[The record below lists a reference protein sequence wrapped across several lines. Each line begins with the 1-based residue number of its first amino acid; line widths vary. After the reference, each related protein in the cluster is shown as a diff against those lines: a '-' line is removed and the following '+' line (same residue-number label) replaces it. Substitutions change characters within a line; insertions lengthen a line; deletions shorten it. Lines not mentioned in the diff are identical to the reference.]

1 MTRPPL
7 TSEIL
12 DTDTR
17 RWRLSL
23 QVCPEAIEAVLRPVS
38 PGGTDKSMIWS
49 RIPLPESAASE
60 AGAVQEAVYANP
72 LLVAPFGKVDVL
84 VRTPRAAF
92 IPAGDSD
99 AAVPVADLLGW
110 EAPADTLFTSGADR
124 LYSVVAAAD
133 TAVLRF
139 LRRTFD
145 TAEPRHPLA
154 VLARWFGSR
163 SLLGNS
169 GKVFVNLNPGR
180 ADVFVYNNLGLAAAT
195 TLPGTSP
202 DELCYYVLAL
212 ARNCGL
218 SPDDYEIH
226 LAGDPAARTA
236 AAGALRRFVPVVVPA
251 VFPAA
256 MLAYGQKA
264 LAAPLELTILPLCE

>member
-23 QVCPEAIEAVLRPVS
+23 QVCPEAIEAVLRPVT
-38 PGGTDKSMIWS
+38 PGATDESMIWS
-49 RIPLPESAASE
+49 RIPLPEAAASVAE
-60 AGAVQEAVYANP
+60 AVQEAVYANP

-84 VRTPRAAF
+84 VRTSRVAF
-92 IPAGDSD
+92 LPAGDSGAGAP
-99 AAVPVADLLGW
+99 AAALLGW
-110 EAPADTLFTSGADR
+110 DASEDELFITGADR
-124 LYSVVAAAD
+124 IYDVVAAAD
-133 TAVLRF
+133 SAVLRF

-163 SLLGNS
+163 SLMGNS
-169 GKVFVNLNPGR
+169 GKIFVNLNPGR

-195 TLPGTSP
+195 TLPGTTP

-218 SPDDYEIH
+218 DSDDYEIH
-226 LAGDPAARTA
+226 LAGDSAARA
-236 AAGALRRFVPVVVPA
+236 AATAPLRRFVPAVVPA
-251 VFPAA
+251 VFPSAL
-256 MLAYGQKA
+256 LAYGQKA